1 MSKIKEKLNNDL
13 KEAMKN
19 QDVFLRDTIRMLN
32 AAIKQVEVDTRE
44 NLDDAKIIK
53 ILQTAYKQ
61 REDAANAYKSA
72 GREDL
77 FEKESKE
84 MQIILKYLP
93 EQINDEVLRAELQ
106 KIIVEVGASS
116 QKDLGKVMAKTQD
129 LRQVADGRRISNMLK
144 EILGN

>member
-93 EQINDEVLRAELQ
+93 EQINDEALRAELQ

>member
-13 KEAMKN
+13 KEAIKN

-93 EQINDEVLRAELQ
+93 EQINDEALRAELQ